1 MNDHKVIQCFKVL
14 FAIGS
19 LLLLISCFLEWYSL
33 QCFDLDL
40 KKESI
45 FSYLPLFGMSLVKNQ
60 TGVNDIFT
68 SNTFMPPY
76 LQYIFIG
83 IIVFSLFSF
92 GVLNATSNQ
101 RIFSTFSAVLLLLN
115 LYYLII
121 FPSLFLLPNDLY
133 IPFLRLTEPN
143 LNIRLTYS
151 FGLGYYF
158 QVLGFLLNFP
168 LTFYSFQRPLT
179 TKISQTS
186 TQKDTSINELIMLGK
201 DNDTLNRLIHEE
213 KAKLLNERTEGWM

>member
-1 MNDHKVIQCFKVL
+1 MNDHKVIQGFKVL
-14 FAIGS
+14 FIIGS
-19 LLLLISCFLEWYSL
+19 FLLVISCFLEWYSF
-33 QCFDLDL
+33 QYFDLDL
-40 KKESI
+40 NSESI
-45 FSYLPLFGMSLVKNQ
+45 FSYFPLFGMSLVKNQ

-68 SNTFMPPY
+68 PNTFMPPY

-101 RIFSTFSAVLLLLN
+101 RIFSTFSSAVLLLN
-115 LYYLII
+115 VYYLII
-121 FPSLFLLPNDLY
+121 FPSIYLLQNDLY
-133 IPFLRLTEPN
+133 FPFLRLTEPN

-158 QVLGFLLNFP
+158 QVLGFLLTFP
-168 LTFYSFQRPLT
+168 LTLYSFQGPLT
-179 TKISQTS
+179 SKINNAS

-201 DNDTLNRLIHEE
+201 DNDTLNRLISEE
-213 KAKLLNERTEGWM
+213 RAKLLNERTEGWM